1 VDSHSHLQPASST
14 GPSGPASQADPSGL
28 ADSPG
33 STGAVGT
40 IWYALPGDFSA
51 VREARTLVQ
60 QVLGSWQADD
70 ISDDVALVAS
80 ELVANALRH
89 GMQLEQSPVRIPAR
103 VPEHSVTEG
112 DGVRISLV
120 STGSHV
126 ICAVTDPSQHPPLRR
141 VADPMAGSGRGLQLV
156 ESLSLCWGWT
166 VLDGAADGTSAG
178 VAQGKSVWAM
188 FPLDAASQPDRRA
201 QRQVVGA
208 A

>member
-1 VDSHSHLQPASST
+1 MLDSHPHFQPL
-14 GPSGPASQADPSGL
+14 DPVDAIDA
-28 ADSPG
+28 ADSVG
-33 STGAVGT
+33 STNSVGT
-40 IWYALPGDFSA
+40 VWHTLPGDLSA

-60 QVLGSWQADD
+60 QVLAGWQVDE

-80 ELVANALRH
+80 ELVANAVRH
-89 GMQLEQSPVRIPAR
+89 GMQLEQSRIRIAAQIPDHPVIEA
-103 VPEHSVTEG
+103 

-126 ICAVTDPSQHPPLRR
+126 ICSVTDPSQRPPIRR
-141 VADPMAGSGRGLQLV
+141 IADPLEGSGRGLQLV

-166 VLDGAADGTSAG
+166 VLDGAADGASAG

-188 FPLDAASQPDRRA
+188 FPIDAASEPQRRT
-201 QRQVVGA
+201 QRQIVGA